1 MPQQTSKI
9 TASVDYVI
17 DGKQHGYLSIP
28 YSHDKSAWGSI
39 QMPITV
45 IKNGEG
51 PTVLLTGANHGDEY
65 EGPIALVKLR
75 ARLEPSAI
83 RGRVI
88 IIPALNYPAFRAGR
102 RTSPID
108 GGNMNR
114 VFPGNSDGT
123 ITEMIAHYV
132 ISKVLPLCDAV
143 VDIHAGGRTMY
154 LSPCTVIHE
163 LADKEL
169 MARTLAVSKAFGAPI
184 SLILVELDAAGM
196 LDTAVEE
203 AGKVFVSTELGGGGS
218 ASVETISIAE
228 TGVRNIL
235 CHFNMTDEVPVTRPG
250 GTRVMHALGEAYV
263 PAMASGLYE
272 IVAEVGAEVAAGD
285 AIGRIHFVDDA
296 ERVPLVH
303 TAPRAGTVIQRHL
316 PGLIEK
322 GDCLA
327 LIAEDYIHNL

>member
-1 MPQQTSKI
+1 
-9 TASVDYVI
+9 
-17 DGKQHGYLSIP
+17 
-28 YSHDKSAWGSI
+28 
-39 QMPITV
+39 MPIIV

-51 PTVLLTGANHGDEY
+51 PTVLLTGANHGVEY
-65 EGPIALVKLR
+65 EGPITLVKLC
-75 ARLEPSAI
+75 AQLEPSAV
-83 RGRVI
+83 RGQVI

-102 RTSPID
+102 RTSTTD

-114 VFPGNSDGT
+114 AFPGKSDGT
-123 ITEMIAHYV
+123 STEMIAHYV
-132 ISKVLPLCDAV
+132 TSTVLPLCDAV
-143 VDIHAGGRTMY
+143 VNIHAGGRTMY

-169 MARTLAVSKAFGAPI
+169 MARTQAVSKAFGAPI
-184 SLILVELDAAGM
+184 SLILVELDASGM
-196 LDTAVEE
+196 LDTALEE
-203 AGKVFVSTELGGGGS
+203 AGKVFVLTEPGDGGS
-218 ASVETISIAE
+218 ASVETISTAE
-228 TGVRNIL
+228 IGVRNIL
-235 CHFNMTDEVPVTRPG
+235 CHFNMIDEVPVVRPS
-250 GTRVMHALGEAYV
+250 GTRVMRTLGEAYV